1 MSRTLIKGS
10 ERKVSLWAGGSSSQI
25 CIYPFDA
32 EYATR
37 DFLYRISTAV
47 AESDEWSDYTAL
59 PGVTRHLLM
68 LDGCAEIE
76 HEGHHSMLMKPY
88 VDIDLFDGG
97 WISRAKGRVRDFNL
111 MTKEGCQGQMTVVS
125 DHQKLSEEAE
135 HRLLFCSEGSVELCF
150 HDEVI
155 RLEKE
160 DALLLTPAEECSV
173 NLSAEGKLICCD
185 MNFN

>member
-1 MSRTLIKGS
+1 MSRSLIKGS

-25 CIYPFDA
+25 FIFPLDA
-32 EYATR
+32 EYAKR

-68 LDGCAEIE
+68 LDGCAEVQ

-88 VDIDLFDGG
+88 EDIDLFDGG
-97 WISRAKGRVRDFNL
+97 WVSRAKGKVRDFNL
-111 MTKEGCQGQMTVVS
+111 MTKEGCQGQMAVIS
-125 DHQKLSEEAE
+125 RNQKLSAEAE
-135 HRLLFCSEGSVELCF
+135 HRLLFCSEGSVNLTFGGES
-150 HDEVI
+150 I

-160 DALLLTPAEECSV
+160 DALLLIPAEECSV

-185 MNFN
+185 MKLN